1 MRVVFEINKGGS
13 EEDVIVPSPEETDS
27 HNETDVPEN
36 HWVYAIATAF
46 LGAVMVI
53 PPLSSFVNS
62 LPPIQYVQDLVST
75 SVLSARSGN
84 LANRIVKAMQR
95 KSYQLSTNPSEVN
108 IIYLRGTDQYGNSN
122 GNRINSWSDRRLVL
136 MFRFGS
142 PTIVGNWAATTK
154 PGLPAIKNPTN
165 NQGAA
170 FIEPGQYSAWRVGT
184 HYGMF
189 GRVELG
195 LVQVAPVNFR
205 RDVNRNGKVDSTPVQ
220 LGIIG
225 LNQHSGS
232 DQELVD
238 RASYACLAGQSESGH
253 LHSFMPLVKADPRYR
268 RNRAFVFTTTIL
280 DASDL

>member
-1 MRVVFEINKGGS
+1 MRVVFEIDKGGK
-13 EEDVIVPSPEETDS
+13 EEDLIVPSPKLINS
-27 HNETDVPEN
+27 HHEVDAPEN
-36 HWVYAIATAF
+36 NWGYAIATAF
-46 LGAVMVI
+46 LVATIVI

-62 LPPIQYVQDLVST
+62 LPPIQYVQNLVST
-75 SVLSARSGN
+75 GRYRNDN

-95 KSYQLSTNPSEVN
+95 KGYQLSTNLDEVN
-108 IIYLRGTDQYGNSN
+108 IIYLRGADQYGNSN
-122 GNRINSWSDRRLVL
+122 GNRINEWSDRRLVL
-136 MFRFGS
+136 MFRNGQ

-195 LVQVAPVNFR
+195 LVQVAPVKFR
-205 RDVNRNGKVDSTPVQ
+205 RDAIRLGDVSKQPVQ
-220 LGIIG
+220 SGMIG

-232 DQELVD
+232 DQQYVNK
-238 RASYACLAGQSESGH
+238 ASYACLAAQSQNAH
-253 LHSFMPLVKADPRYR
+253 LNKFMKLVMSDPRYR
-268 RNRAFVFTTTIL
+268 RDQNFVLATTIL
-280 DASDL
+280 DVSDI